1 MLLAGRDALQLI
13 SDDSKFN
20 ERVRLIGDADST
32 RYNVVSIIGAQS
44 GGKSTLLNTM
54 CGTTFQ
60 TMDSDPATIHQTTRG
75 VWLSED
81 PKAPLL
87 ILDIEGTDSSERNK
101 EGDRAF
107 ERHSGV
113 FALALSD
120 TVLIN
125 VNYQDINREHG
136 SGLPLFEE
144 LQRAYLKHFHD
155 KYSLK
160 AKPRIIVVLRDY
172 QGRPAPNN
180 MKAQIHEK
188 LQERWETVARSY
200 QMEGLKLSDV
210 FNVGVQLMSH
220 YGYARDQFRA
230 ECVMLRNQILAQDPL
245 VSARNLT
252 LGSFIPFASSA
263 WRIIGQIS
271 SLNVPTVGELLCN
284 YSIDEALKQL
294 LSRIKSKSYM
304 ELFGNREAITIFND
318 ALEAFDK
325 SSYGMT
331 KIGEKL
337 EIYVESLF
345 AQLRD
350 PAEAYIFKCG
360 KAIIRQ
366 CINNPEGNME
376 SSSIEEYIRRFESY
390 VSHTTFEVRRI
401 FRSRNYSY
409 IKEFQFDSEEKL
421 RRFRDLVWDIH
432 KQELKHRDD
441 ASVKAGSIVGVLATV
456 ATVASLGL
464 AAPVVGAFAGGF
476 AATVARNAET
486 FHSPRDGR
494 YRIWAKEYDPR

>member
-230 ECVMLRNQILAQDPL
+230 DCVMLRNQILAQDPL

-252 LGSFIPFASSA
+252 LGSFLSLASNA
-263 WRIIGQIS
+263 WRIIHQDP
-271 SLNVPTVGELLCN
+271 SLNVPSQAELLCHHR
-284 YSIDEALKQL
+284 IEQAR
-294 LSRIKSKSYM
+294 LSASSKIRSK
-304 ELFGNREAITIFND
+304 FSKKPFDRQKAITVLND
-318 ALEAFDK
+318 ALEAFDR
-325 SSYGMT
+325 SSYG
-331 KIGEKL
+331 IENFEQQL
-337 EIYVESLF
+337 ETYVESLF
-345 AQLRD
+345 AQLRG
-350 PAEAYIFKCG
+350 PVEAYIFKCG
-360 KAIIRQ
+360 KAIIRE

-376 SSSIEEYIRRFESY
+376 SSSIEEYARRFESD
-390 VSHTTFEVRRI
+390 VSHTTFEVRHI
-401 FRSRNYSY
+401 FKSRNYSY
-409 IKEFQFDSEEKL
+409 IKEFRFNSQEKL
-421 RRFRDLVWDIH
+421 QRFRDLLRDIRE
-432 KQELKHRDD
+432 QELK
-441 ASVKAGSIVGVLATV
+441 I
-456 ATVASLGL
+456 
-464 AAPVVGAFAGGF
+464 
-476 AATVARNAET
+476 
-486 FHSPRDGR
+486 HSPNR
-494 YRIWAKEYDPR
+494 YDIWATEYDPR